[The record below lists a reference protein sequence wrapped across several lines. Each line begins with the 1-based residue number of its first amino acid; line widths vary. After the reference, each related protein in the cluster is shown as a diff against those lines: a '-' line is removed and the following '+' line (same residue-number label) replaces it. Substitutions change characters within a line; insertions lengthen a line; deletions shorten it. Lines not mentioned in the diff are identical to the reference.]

1 MGGPGRTGVGS
12 GKAMQAFW
20 MEVKMGQVLIVE
32 DNIADI
38 KNAAALLKSMG
49 VEDVIA
55 VNTVARAVMHLQNA
69 VDGLAEPPYLVLL
82 DLDFARESGF
92 EVLRFWKSHPELKAT
107 QIVVWTSM
115 GETEMQLSRYFGVEV
130 VAKGPGAKE
139 LNDALKKYFP
149 TAGRQS
155 AGN

>member
-1 MGGPGRTGVGS
+1 
-12 GKAMQAFW
+12 
-20 MEVKMGQVLIVE
+20 MGQVLIVE
-32 DNIADI
+32 DNVTDI
-38 KNAAALLKSMG
+38 KNAAAVLKSMG

-69 VDGLAEPPYLVLL
+69 VDGLGDPPYLVLL

-115 GETEMQLSRYFGVEV
+115 GETEMQLGRYFGVEV